1 MSSYLLRLLL
11 ASSLA
16 ASPALVFGQNRALP
30 RARVPI
36 ELQQTANRAGIIF
49 SGRVTSIVPTRAASP
64 DRAAT
69 VTITFQ
75 VEDAVRGVKAGQI
88 YSFREWAG
96 LWSAGPRYRVG
107 QRLLLFLYAPSR
119 LGLTSPVGGRS
130 GMLSVDLQGR
140 VLLPSQPGDPGIARS
155 AKTAAAPLRVKDIA
169 LSLRRMRED

>member
-1 MSSYLLRLLL
+1 MSSLVLRILL
-11 ASSLA
+11 ASPLA
-16 ASPALVFGQNRALP
+16 IFPAFLFGQNRALSP
-30 RARVPI
+30 VRIPVEVQKIA
-36 ELQQTANRAGIIF
+36 TRAGAIF
-49 SGRVTSIVPTRAASP
+49 SGRVVSIVAARPASP

-75 VEDAVRGVKAGQI
+75 VDNAIRGVKAGQA

-107 QRLLLFLYAPSR
+107 ERLLLFLYAPSM

-130 GMLSVDLQGR
+130 GMLPVDIQGR
-140 VLLPSQPGDPGIARS
+140 VLLPSQPGDAGPARS
-155 AKTAAAPLRVKDIA
+155 TKTAPIRFRVEDIA